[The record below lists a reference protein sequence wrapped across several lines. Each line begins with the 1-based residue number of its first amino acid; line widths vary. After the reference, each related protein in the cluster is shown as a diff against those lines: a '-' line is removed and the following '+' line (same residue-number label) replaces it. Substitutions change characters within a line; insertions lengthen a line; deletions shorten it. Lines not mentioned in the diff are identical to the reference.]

1 MHEMALC
8 ESILELIGEQA
19 RVQGFTRV
27 STVWLEVGRLAA
39 VELAALRFGFEVLAR
54 GTLVE
59 GAALEITQVPG
70 RARCRS
76 CGESHAIAAR
86 GDPCPRCGSYELQ
99 LIDGTQMRVRE
110 LEVS

>member
-1 MHEMALC
+1 MHELTLC
-8 ESILELIGEQA
+8 ESILELIDEQA
-19 RVQGFTRV
+19 RAQRFTRV
-27 STVWLEVGRLAA
+27 RRVWLEVGKLAA
-39 VELAALRFGFEVLAR
+39 VEIPALRFGFEVLAR
-54 GTLVE
+54 DSLAE
-59 GAALEITQVPG
+59 GAALEITEVPG
-70 RARCRS
+70 RASCLS